1 MATKFD
7 SEKAPLAL
15 IDPRF
20 TEEIARVCAT
30 GEKKY
35 GKANWQG
42 LQVERLLSAV
52 KRHILEMEKSN
63 DIDEE
68 SGLPHA
74 AHAASGLMF
83 INWIIRNR
91 PEQDDRR
98 WGGDAVSK
106 LRGDGAIQP
115 KQDKEV
121 RLDMQQMPESP
132 VQGGERK
139 FTAGSIGNCQRLI
152 ADWANDIFPD
162 RTVDEAILKM
172 NKEVGE
178 LDDSKFLDAGE
189 FADVAILLFDI
200 AYLAGIDIERA
211 IENKM
216 AINMK
221 REWIKLEDG
230 TRQHISAET
239 VVAAPPMPPMPP
251 VSPILPNTVPPS
263 TVPIW
268 SGHFKKPLR
277 DIRSGDISCPYCER
291 GFSGLN
297 QDAQYMT
304 HCMGIHAD
312 LKESKI

>member
-98 WGGDAVSK
+98 WGGDALSK

-152 ADWANDIFPD
+152 ANWANDVFPD

-172 NKEVGE
+172 NKEVAE
-178 LDDSKFLDAGE
+178 LDESKFLDAGE

-216 AINMK
+216 AVNVG
-221 REWIKLEDG
+221 RVWRKLEDG

-239 VVAAPPMPPMPP
+239 VVAAPPMPP
-251 VSPILPNTVPPS
+251 VPPS
-263 TVPIW
+263 TVPTWPDPPKKIPEW
-268 SGHFKKPLR
+268 TGHFDKPPR
-277 DIRSGDISCPYCER
+277 DFTENITYCAYCMRSFSGD
-291 GFSGLN
+291 N
-297 QDAQYMT
+297 QDAQYMS
-304 HCMGIHAD
+304 HCMEKHRE
-312 LKESKI
+312 LKK